1 MFSPAGQA
9 TLHGGS
15 RSTYIGRSVRQVPVW
30 LARLDPGSRVMAK
43 GLRIEQAELAD
54 VAVGHLLDSR
64 NRFVVLLW
72 GKQVSESALWL
83 QVLLHRQTLAYLGDA
98 RHLAVLGF
106 VHREEARLFRKARD
120 PDRAVGSV
128 APAERTRHEDVD
140 VARAADF

>member
-72 GKQVSESALWL
+72 GKQVREPPLGL
-83 QVLLHRQTLAYLGDA
+83 EVFLHRQPPADLGDA
-98 RHLAVLGF
+98 RELAALGL
-106 VHREEARLFRKARD
+106 VHREEARLF
-120 PDRAVGSV
+120 GQ
-128 APAERTRHEDVD
+128 
-140 VARAADF
+140 